1 MKLSRRREIPL
12 DGFLLFV
19 CTAVL
24 VGPFFKA
31 KYTDKWYSIESTF
44 ISDARF
50 LTAHWPHPQWQ
61 PLWYTGTRFDYIYPP
76 ALRYGTAVISKIT
89 GFWPV
94 KAYHF
99 YTAFFY
105 CVGIAGVYLLIRAG
119 ARSRGAAWLGAAA
132 TALMSPSFLFM
143 KNLRLDSGPLA
154 PVRLG
159 VLIRYGEGPHMT
171 ALALIP
177 IALAFTW
184 RALENRRPGSVAL
197 AAIFSAAVVSNNFYG
212 ATALTM
218 FYAIVLWSFWVTRR
232 DFRMALPAIA
242 IPALAYGLTAFW
254 LVPSYFRITLRN
266 MKYVSEPPTA
276 WSFWVALVVVAAF
289 AFASNRLARSRPERT
304 WAVFVAGCVV
314 FFSLDVLGN
323 YYFHFRVAGE
333 PGRLIPELDMVLI
346 LGALA
351 VLEWLW
357 RRPANA
363 PQVTAVIVVGH
374 GTPHVIADTRRPS
387 RVVAAIVVAAAFAT
401 TVGYIRHA
409 RKLFP
414 LWPNYS
420 ARVEYRIT
428 DWLWRNMPDARVN
441 SSGSVRFWFDAW
453 HDLAELGGGS
463 EQGLLNP
470 VPQEAQWELMAGSNS
485 QVAILW
491 LQAMGVDVM
500 YVPGPNSEDTYK
512 DIQHPERFA
521 GVTPL
526 LYDDGLG
533 NALYRIP
540 RRYPARARVVEAA
553 RLEARRPPRSTYDEE
568 YLRAYVDVVENGPD
582 SPVALERE
590 GTDAML
596 LRARLSPGQAIL
608 VQETYDPAWQAWSNG
623 KRLPVGADAMGFMV
637 VEAPPGEHQIRL
649 AFVMPAENRVGW
661 ALTGISLLLLAA
673 LLAQTLWRRHSCLP
687 RRDSSR
693 RSVTGN
699 VRPPEPA

>member
-1 MKLSRRREIPL
+1 VKLSRRQEILL
-12 DGFLLFV
+12 DCFLLFV
-19 CTAVL
+19 CTAIL
-24 VGPFFKA
+24 VGPYFKA
-31 KYTDKWYSIESTF
+31 KYTDKWSSIESTF

-61 PLWYTGTRFDYIYPP
+61 PLWYAGTRFDYIYPP
-76 ALRYGTAVISKIT
+76 ALRYGTAAISKVT

-99 YTAFFY
+99 YTIFFY
-105 CVGIAGVYLLIRAG
+105 CVGIAGVYLLIRAA

-143 KNLRLDSGPLA
+143 KDMRIDSGPLV
-154 PVRLG
+154 PERLG

-212 ATALTM
+212 ATALAM
-218 FYAIVLWSFWVTRR
+218 FYAIVLWSFWVTRW
-232 DFRMALPAIA
+232 DLRMARAAVA

-266 MKYVSEPPTA
+266 MKYVSEPPTV
-276 WSFWVALVVVAAF
+276 WSFCVAVVVTAAF
-289 AFASNRLARSRPERT
+289 AFASYRLARNRPERT

-323 YYFHFRVAGE
+323 YYFNFRVAGE

-346 LGALA
+346 LG
-351 VLEWLW
+351 VLSVVEWLW
-357 RRPANA
+357 RRPRRA
-363 PQVTAVIVVGH
+363 PK
-374 GTPHVIADTRRPS
+374 
-387 RVVAAIVVAAAFAT
+387 VVAAIVVVAAFAT
-401 TVGYIRHA
+401 TAGYIRDS
-409 RKLFP
+409 RKILP
-414 LWPNYS
+414 LWPNYTT
-420 ARVEYRIT
+420 RVEYRVT
-428 DWLWRNMPDARVN
+428 DWLWRNMPDARVFP
-441 SSGSVRFWFDAW
+441 SGSVRFWFDAW
-453 HDLAELGGGS
+453 HDLAQLGGGS
-463 EQGLLNP
+463 EQGLLNT
-470 VPQEAQWELMAGSNS
+470 VTYDSQWEITGGTNS
-485 QVAILW
+485 QPAILW

-500 YVPGPNSEDTYK
+500 YVPGPNSEEPYK
-512 DIQHPERFA
+512 DIQHPDRFA

-526 LYDDGLG
+526 LYDDGQG

-540 RRYPARARVVEAA
+540 RRYPVRARVVETA
-553 RLEARRPPRSTYDEE
+553 RLDARRPPRTTYDAE

-582 SPVALERE
+582 SPVTLERQ

-596 LRARLSPGQAIL
+596 LRASLSTGQVIL

-623 KRLPVGADAMGFMV
+623 QRLPIHADAMGFMV
-637 VEAPPGEHQIRL
+637 VETPPGEHQIRL
-649 AFVMPAENRVGW
+649 AFLMPAENRVGW
-661 ALTGISLLLLAA
+661 VLTGFSLLLLA
-673 LLAQTLWRRHSCLP
+673 LLAADAMPLRKH
-687 RRDSSR
+687 
-693 RSVTGN
+693 
-699 VRPPEPA
+699 

>member
-1 MKLSRRREIPL
+1 MKLSRQREILL
-12 DGFLLFV
+12 DCFLLFV
-19 CTAVL
+19 FTAVL
-24 VGPFFKA
+24 VGPYFKV
-31 KYTDKWYSIESTF
+31 KYADKWGSIESTF

-50 LTAHWPHPQWQ
+50 LAAHWPHPQWQ

-99 YTAFFY
+99 YTIFFY
-105 CVGIAGVYLLIRAG
+105 CVGIAGVYWLIRA
-119 ARSRGAAWLGAAA
+119 ASRSRGAAWLGAAA
-132 TALMSPSFLFM
+132 TALMSPSLLFL
-143 KNLRLDSGPLA
+143 KNMRLDSGPLV

-159 VLIRYGEGPHMT
+159 VLIKYGEGPHMT

-184 RALENRRPGSVAL
+184 RALESRRPGSVAL

-218 FYAIVLWSFWVTRR
+218 FYAVVLWSFWVTRR
-232 DFRMALPAIA
+232 DLRMALPAVA

-254 LVPSYFRITLRN
+254 LVPSYFRITVRN
-266 MKYVSEPPTA
+266 MKFVSEPPNA
-276 WSFWVALVVVAAF
+276 WSFWVAVVVAVAF
-289 AFASNRLARSRPERT
+289 GFVSYRWTRNRPERT
-304 WAVFVAGCVV
+304 WAVFVAGCAV

-323 YYFHFRVAGE
+323 YYFNFRVAGE

-346 LGALA
+346 LGAVT

-357 RRPANA
+357 RRPRPAARMVALIVEVRGRPFVIASVRRA
-363 PQVTAVIVVGH
+363 PQVLAAIIVV
-374 GTPHVIADTRRPS
+374 
-387 RVVAAIVVAAAFAT
+387 AAFAT
-401 TVGYIRHA
+401 TIGYIRHS
-409 RKLFP
+409 REISTP
-414 LWPNYS
+414 WPNYT

-428 DWLWRNMPDARVN
+428 DWLWKNMPDARVEP
-441 SSGSVRFWFDAW
+441 SGSVRFWFDAW
-453 HDLAELGGGS
+453 HDLTQLGGGS
-463 EQGLLNP
+463 EQGLLNTIA
-470 VPQEAQWELMAGSNS
+470 QESQWEITGGSNS
-485 QVAILW
+485 QPAILW

-500 YVPGPNSEDTYK
+500 YVPGPGSEEPYK

-521 GVTPL
+521 GVMPL
-526 LYDDGLG
+526 LFDDGQG

-540 RRYPARARVVEAA
+540 RRYPARARVVETV
-553 RLEARRPPRSTYDEE
+553 RLDACRTPRTTYDVE
-568 YLRAYVDVVENGPD
+568 YLRAYVDLVENGPD
-582 SPVALERE
+582 SPVTLQRQ

-596 LRARLSPGQAIL
+596 LRAKVDPGQVIL

-623 KRLPVGADAMGFMV
+623 KRLPLHADAMGFMV

-661 ALTGISLLLLAA
+661 VLAGISLLLLAA
-673 LLAQTLWRRHSCLP
+673 LVAR
-687 RRDSSR
+687 
-693 RSVTGN
+693 G
-699 VRPPEPA
+699 VRERKP

>member
-1 MKLSRRREIPL
+1 VKLSRRREILL

-19 CTAVL
+19 LTAVL
-24 VGPFFKA
+24 VGPYFKA
-31 KYTDKWYSIESTF
+31 KYTDKWSSIESTF
-44 ISDARF
+44 ISDARY
-50 LTAHWPHPQWQ
+50 LAAHWPHPQWQ

-76 ALRYGTAVISKIT
+76 ALRYGTAAISKVT

-99 YTAFFY
+99 YTIFFY
-105 CVGIAGVYLLIRAG
+105 CVGIAGVYLLIRA
-119 ARSRGAAWLGAAA
+119 ASRSRGAAWLGAAA
-132 TALMSPSFLFM
+132 TALMSPSLLFLKDM
-143 KNLRLDSGPLA
+143 RLDSGPLV

-159 VLIRYGEGPHMT
+159 VLIKYGEGPHMT

-218 FYAIVLWSFWVTRR
+218 FYAVVLWSFWVTRR
-232 DFRMALPAIA
+232 DLRMARAAIA

-266 MKYVSEPPTA
+266 MQYVSEPGTA
-276 WSFWVALVVVAAF
+276 WSFWIAVAVAAAF
-289 AFASNRLARSRPERT
+289 ALASYRLARNRPERT

-323 YYFHFRVAGE
+323 YYFNFRVAGE
-333 PGRLIPELDMVLI
+333 PGRLVPELDLVLI
-346 LGALA
+346 LGVLT

-357 RRPANA
+357 RRPGRA
-363 PQVTAVIVVGH
+363 P
-374 GTPHVIADTRRPS
+374 
-387 RVVAAIVVAAAFAT
+387 RVAAAIVIVAAFAT
-401 TVGYIRHA
+401 TAGYIRQA
-409 RKLFP
+409 WKMLP
-414 LWPNYS
+414 LWPNYT

-428 DWLWRNMPDARVN
+428 DWLWKNMPDARVN
-441 SSGSVRFWFDAW
+441 PSGSVRFWFDAW
-453 HDLAELGGGS
+453 HDLAQLGGGS

-470 VPQEAQWELMAGSNS
+470 VPQEAQWEIMGGSNS
-485 QVAILW
+485 QTAILW
-491 LQAMGVDVM
+491 LQALGVDVM
-500 YVPGPNSEDTYK
+500 YVPGPNSEEPYK

-526 LYDDGLG
+526 LYDDGQG

-540 RRYPARARVVEAA
+540 RRYPAHARVVETA
-553 RLEARRPPRSTYDEE
+553 RLDARRPPRSTYDVE

-582 SPVALERE
+582 SPVSLERE

-608 VQETYDPAWQAWSNG
+608 VQETNDPAWQAWSNG
-623 KRLPVGADAMGFMV
+623 RGLPLHADAMGFMV
-637 VEAPPGEHQIRL
+637 VEAPPGERQIRL
-649 AFVMPAENRVGW
+649 AFVMPVENRVGW
-661 ALTGISLLLLAA
+661 LLTGVSLLLLAGLMVQDLRA
-673 LLAQTLWRRHSCLP
+673 RKP
-687 RRDSSR
+687 
-693 RSVTGN
+693 
-699 VRPPEPA
+699 

>member
-1 MKLSRRREIPL
+1 MKLSRRREILL
-12 DGFLLFV
+12 DCFLLFV

-24 VGPFFKA
+24 VGPYFKT
-31 KYTDKWYSIESTF
+31 KYTDKWWSIESTF

-99 YTAFFY
+99 YTIFFY

-132 TALMSPSFLFM
+132 TALMSPSFLFL
-143 KNLRLDSGPLA
+143 KDVRIDSGPLV
-154 PVRLG
+154 PLRLG

-177 IALAFTW
+177 FALAFTW
-184 RALENRRPGSVAL
+184 RALESRRPGSVAL

-218 FYAIVLWSFWVTRR
+218 FYAVLLWSFWVTRR
-232 DFRMALPAIA
+232 DFRMALPAVA

-254 LVPSYFRITLRN
+254 LVPSYFRITARN

-276 WSFWVALVVVAAF
+276 WSFGVAVVVAAAF
-289 AFASNRLARSRPERT
+289 AFASYRLARSQPERT

-323 YYFHFRVAGE
+323 SYFNFRVAGV
-333 PGRLIPELDMVLI
+333 PSRLAPELDLVLI

-351 VLEWLW
+351 ILEWLW
-357 RRPANA
+357 RRPRRA
-363 PQVTAVIVVGH
+363 PK
-374 GTPHVIADTRRPS
+374 
-387 RVVAAIVVAAAFAT
+387 VVAAIVVVAAFAT
-401 TVGYIRHA
+401 TAGYIRIA
-409 RKLFP
+409 RKMLP
-414 LWPNYS
+414 LWPNYT

-428 DWLWRNMPDARVN
+428 DWLWRNMPDARVFP
-441 SSGSVRFWFDAW
+441 SGSVRFWFDAW
-453 HDLAELGGGS
+453 HDLAQLGGGS
-463 EQGLLNP
+463 DQGLLNP
-470 VPQEAQWELMAGSNS
+470 VPQEAQWEIGAGSNP
-485 QVAILW
+485 QAAILW
-491 LQAMGVDVM
+491 LQALGVDVM
-500 YVPGPNSEDTYK
+500 YVAGPSSEEPYK
-512 DIQHPERFA
+512 DIHHPERFA
-521 GVTPL
+521 RATPL
-526 LYDDGLG
+526 LFDDGKD

-553 RLEARRPPRSTYDEE
+553 QLDARKKPRFADDLE

-582 SPVALERE
+582 SPVTLVRE

-596 LRARLSPGQAIL
+596 LRAKVAPGQAIL

-623 KRLPVGADAMGFMV
+623 TRLPLRADLMGFMV
-637 VEAPPGEHQIRL
+637 VAAPPGEHQIRL
-649 AFVMPAENRVGW
+649 AFLMPAENRVGW
-661 ALTGISLLLLAA
+661 VLTAISLLLLA
-673 LLAQTLWRRHSCLP
+673 LLAAQGMRARKP
-687 RRDSSR
+687 
-693 RSVTGN
+693 
-699 VRPPEPA
+699 